1 MSCKRIKRFLKL
13 KIQKCHRGCIF
24 MLKQLHSYTYIK
36 NQNTHVTQH
45 WSIERNVNIGKHY
58 KNQYMFQRFCLQWRS
73 HLFLLLKNFIMDL
86 RLHDA
91 AIFLY
96 YFKDDFLNI
105 VISLSLSLAFHNCRI
120 SQAIWS
126 NHWSYVNRIYIKFM
140 NMGILLLKTSY
151 NSI

>member
-13 KIQKCHRGCIF
+13 NKTPNNPEKSQKVYFVVETITYN
-24 MLKQLHSYTYIK
+24 YTYIK

-105 VISLSLSLAFHNCRI
+105 VISLSLSCI
-120 SQAIWS
+120 SQLPDFA
-126 NHWSYVNRIYIKFM
+126 SY
-140 NMGILLLKTSY
+140 LKQPL
-151 NSI
+151 IIC